1 MSSLAQLQSEREA
14 LSARLSDLNR
24 QLREVT
30 SSPASAT
37 SVRLTTADQ
46 QALADQSFRL
56 AQERDAV
63 RRQRNAV
70 DKQIDAI
77 APNVPAQAEF
87 LGSDDQTGAF
97 FYRNRQTGDR
107 FFSQAPPTAAQQAAF
122 NAANAPPTEPPPAQS
137 ASQQVQTQTN
147 QAPQPQ
153 STANQPVNVADTGT
167 AETVK
172 TIEESQSIT
181 TASNNGVALRPP
193 STGANSEGTAG
204 EAEATAAVLQRGQGA
219 DDDARSTAPPTA
231 AVNATETI
239 EPNIQPR
246 PNILD
251 EFASYTYSASVYLL
265 SPEQYEQILRTS
277 NKRVDGY
284 NLLFQ
289 SAGAANNRGGPRA
302 TGEAGTAL
310 PAADDAG
317 RNPFFDND
325 FYIDSITLETL
336 PMGKG
341 TNAVHNASSLKFTV
355 VEPNG
360 ITLLDRLY
368 DAVAN
373 FEPRSATGAVNYTAV
388 SYLMVIRFYG
398 YDSTGRAVQVRNREY
413 DAEGTSD
420 PQAVVEKFI
429 PFRVAGINWSVGSKL
444 VTYEWECTPIG
455 QQIAGYT
462 ARGTIPYDVQ
472 LTETTVGKLLSGTA
486 AYSNQSAP
494 AANPGA
500 STTTTAD
507 DPRFGTRDD
516 PRQGRGFSQTTS
528 APPAPAKADAAPTD
542 RKTLSAGLA
551 DAMNQ
556 FQTDLVKR
564 GIYTYPD
571 VYEIEFIGPGSEK
584 IRDAALQ
591 SAGQNPI
598 AQTASGRAA
607 TQDPGG
613 LRPATNSVDKTTKN
627 FSVTAGQQMLQV
639 IDMAIRNSSYV
650 YDQALVIVDKD
661 GTVKPNP
668 NSRNQPVRWYN
679 ISMQAERI
687 GNDLDPKRNDYPYKI
702 KYVISPFVVKNLDS
716 IYFPVPKFSGVHK
729 SYPYW
734 FTGQNTAVLD
744 YNEKLNGLYHLTIS
758 GEIPGNT
765 NAQLLRERYTS
776 SLADIIKYAYA
787 PRSSESSAGAQ
798 GKTNEL
804 GANAAESLLSPSDIG
819 EATIKIVGDPDWIQ
833 QGTIFR
839 GANERS
845 INAEVY
851 NTGFA
856 PDGSVSFDSQDILY
870 EIVWKRPNDYDIFTG
885 KADPYVRSSAKYNN
899 YSAEQ
904 SRVFYCK
911 KVVSE
916 FRQGRFEQTLTGTLY
931 SFPKPDQTNTAN
943 PAAAAAA
950 DQITNDGERENQ
962 FPINGLDLLDPRDIT
977 GSSRGINRANGSNQL
992 PRLPVDPAIQNI
1004 LRNQSNSAAAIGGQ
1018 ANNTSTRPGPTRAA
1032 VRADTLSAV
1041 IDQTTVPVPTLYSA
1055 PRGATTG
1062 TNTSVQATGIG
1073 APNRLPA
1080 ADPRVGRLT
1089 NVQVQD
1095 LVNQQSSDVNTN
1107 PASATN
1113 PANQRGATDA

>member
-1 MSSLAQLQSEREA
+1 MSTIEQ
-14 LSARLSDLNR
+14 
-24 QLREVT
+24 
-30 SSPASAT
+30 
-37 SVRLTTADQ
+37 
-46 QALADQSFRL
+46 
-56 AQERDAV
+56 
-63 RRQRNAV
+63 
-70 DKQIDAI
+70 
-77 APNVPAQAEF
+77 
-87 LGSDDQTGAF
+87 
-97 FYRNRQTGDR
+97 
-107 FFSQAPPTAAQQAAF
+107 
-122 NAANAPPTEPPPAQS
+122 
-137 ASQQVQTQTN
+137 N
-147 QAPQPQ
+147 QA
-153 STANQPVNVADTGT
+153 
-167 AETVK
+167 
-172 TIEESQSIT
+172 IT
-181 TASNNGVALRPP
+181 TTSNSGQPRPAPSAGPGAS
-193 STGANSEGTAG
+193 
-204 EAEATAAVLQRGQGA
+204 AAVLIPGQGA
-219 DDDARSTAPPTA
+219 NDDARSTAPPTA
-231 AVNATETI
+231 AVNAAETI
-239 EPNIQPR
+239 EPDIQPR

-265 SPEQYEQILRTS
+265 STEQYEQILRTS

-289 SAGAANNRGGPRA
+289 SGGAANNRGGPKD
-302 TGEAGTAL
+302 TGESGTTA
-310 PAADDAG
+310 PGAADAG

-373 FEPRSATGAVNYTAV
+373 FEARDATGKVNYTAV

-398 YDSTGRAVQVRNREY
+398 YDSTGRAVSIKSRQY

-420 PQAVVEKFI
+420 PRAVIEKFI
-429 PFRVAGINWSVGSKL
+429 PFRVGAINWSVGSKL
-444 VTYEWECTPIG
+444 VTYEWECVPIG
-455 QQIAGYT
+455 QQIAGYS

-472 LTETTVGKLLSGTA
+472 LTETTVGKLLSGTPKFT
-486 AYSNQSAP
+486 NQNAP
-494 AANPGA
+494 AADPGA
-500 STTTTAD
+500 STTSAVYD
-507 DPRFGTRDD
+507 DAIL
-516 PRQGRGFSQTTS
+516 RQQRVAQSNT
-528 APPAPAKADAAPTD
+528 APAKADAAPSD
-542 RKTLSAGLA
+542 RKILSLGLA

-556 FQTDLVKR
+556 FQEDLVKR

-571 VYEIEFIGPGSEK
+571 VYEIEFVGPGSEK

-607 TQDPGG
+607 TQDPNG

-687 GNDLDPKRNDYPYKI
+687 GNELDPKRNDYPYRI
-702 KYVISPFVVKNLDS
+702 RYVISPFVVKNIDS
-716 IYFPVPKFSGVHK
+716 IYFPAPKFSGVHK

-744 YNEKLNGLYHLTIS
+744 YSEKLNALYHLTIS
-758 GEIPGNT
+758 GEVPGDS
-765 NAQLLRERYTS
+765 NAVRTREQYTA

-804 GANAAESLLSPSDIG
+804 GANAAESLLSPSDVG

-845 INAEVY
+845 LNAAAY

-856 PDGSVSFDSQDILY
+856 SDGSVSFDSQDILY
-870 EIVWKRPNDYDIFTG
+870 EIVWKRPNDYDISTG
-885 KADPYVRSSAKYNN
+885 KADPYGRSAARYNN

-904 SRVFYCK
+904 SRVYHCK

-916 FRQGRFEQTLTGTLY
+916 FRQGRFEQTLHGALY
-931 SFPKPDQTNTAN
+931 LFPKPDQTNTAN

-950 DQITNDGERENQ
+950 NQ
-962 FPINGLDLLDPRDIT
+962 ESDSGRPATGLNFGALT
-977 GSSRGINRANGSNQL
+977 SSI
-992 PRLPVDPAIQNI
+992 
-1004 LRNQSNSAAAIGGQ
+1004 
-1018 ANNTSTRPGPTRAA
+1018 PTRAA
-1032 VRADTLSAV
+1032 AGELAAQQSRAAFAQVDPRRLDIGDGGQAAIEGAKASAALVRPNPAPVGINSGFGRYNVPQTVTEVTAPTATLFS
-1041 IDQTTVPVPTLYSA
+1041 Q
-1055 PRGATTG
+1055 PRPPTTG
-1062 TNTSVQATGIG
+1062 TNTPVPSVVFQAPG
-1073 APNRLPA
+1073 RLPA

-1089 NVQVQD
+1089 TVQVQD
-1095 LVNQQSSDVNTN
+1095 LVNQQSSDVNIN
-1107 PASATN
+1107 PTSVNN
-1113 PANQRGATDA
+1113 PANQRGVRTP

>member
-1 MSSLAQLQSEREA
+1 MSSPDIIQA
-14 LSARLSDLNR
+14 
-24 QLREVT
+24 QLRELREQRNE
-30 SSPASAT
+30 A
-37 SVRLTTADQ
+37 LQDGDQ
-46 QALADQSFRL
+46 QLARELGQEIRSLEVALVES
-56 AQERDAV
+56 ERRDIPA
-63 RRQRNAV
+63 NARFIGR
-70 DKQIDAI
+70 D
-77 APNVPAQAEF
+77 P
-87 LGSDDQTGAF
+87 QTGAY
-97 FYRNRQTGDR
+97 FYQNRRTGDR
-107 FFSQAPPTAAQQAAF
+107 FLSGRPPTAAQQAEF
-122 NAANAPPTEPPPAQS
+122 DAANPPPPPEPPPAQS
-137 ASQQVQTQTN
+137 ASQQVEEQTN
-147 QAPQPQ
+147 QAPQPLP
-153 STANQPVNVADTGT
+153 AAAPPPAVDTGT
-167 AETVK
+167 DAPVK
-172 TIEESQSIT
+172 TVEESQAIT
-181 TASNNGVALRPP
+181 TASN
-193 STGANSEGTAG
+193 SG
-204 EAEATAAVLQRGQGA
+204 EAVPAPDNNFVFNEDGELVPGDSAQAAEIRVQQGQG
-219 DDDARSTAPPTA
+219 DKDDARDTAPPTA
-231 AVNATETI
+231 AVNAAETI
-239 EPNIQPR
+239 EPNIKPR
-246 PNILD
+246 PNVLD
-251 EFASYTYSASVYLL
+251 EFASYTYSASVYLM
-265 SPEQYEQILRTS
+265 SPDQYEQILSTS

-289 SAGAANNRGGPRA
+289 SGGAANNRGGPRA
-302 TGEAGTAL
+302 VGDASI
-310 PAADDAG
+310 AAPDAADAG

-341 TNAVHNASSLKFTV
+341 TNAVHNASLLKFTV

-368 DAVAN
+368 DAVTN
-373 FEPRSATGAVNYTAV
+373 FEPVSATGAVNYTAV

-398 YDSTGRAVQVRNREY
+398 YDSMGRPVQAKSREY

-420 PQAVVEKFI
+420 PQAVIEKFI
-429 PFRVAGINWSVGSKL
+429 PFRVGAINWSVSSKL

-472 LTETTVGKLLSGTA
+472 LTETTVGKLLSGTPKFT
-486 AYSNQSAP
+486 NQNAP

-500 STTTTAD
+500 STTATAD

-516 PRQGRGFSQTTS
+516 PRQGRGFNRSPTT
-528 APPAPAKADAAPTD
+528 PPSKADAAPTD
-542 RKTLSAGLA
+542 RKTLSLGLA

-556 FQTDLVKR
+556 FQADLVKR

-571 VYEIEFIGPGSEK
+571 VYQIDFVGPGSEK
-584 IRDAALQ
+584 IKDAALQ

-650 YDQALVIVDKD
+650 YDQALVIVDKN

-679 ISMQAERI
+679 ISMEAERI
-687 GNDLDPKRNDYPYKI
+687 GDALDPKRNDYPYRI
-702 KYVISPFVVKNLDS
+702 RYVISPFVIKNIDS
-716 IYFPVPKFSGVHK
+716 IYFPAPKFSGVHK

-744 YNEKLNGLYHLTIS
+744 YNEKLNALYHLTIS
-758 GEIPGNT
+758 GEVPGDS
-765 NAQLLRERYTS
+765 NAVRTREQYTA
-776 SLADIIKYAYA
+776 SLADIIKYTYA

-804 GANAAESLLSPSDIG
+804 GANAAESLLSPSDVG
-819 EATIKIVGDPDWIQ
+819 EATIKIIGDPDWIQ

-870 EIVWKRPNDYDIFTG
+870 EIVWKRPNDYDVFTG
-885 KADPYVRSSAKYNN
+885 KADPYARSAAKYNN

-904 SRVFYCK
+904 SRVYHCK

-916 FRQGRFEQTLTGTLY
+916 FRQGRFEQTLHGALY
-931 SFPKPDQTNTAN
+931 LFPKPDQTNAAN

-950 DQITNDGERENQ
+950 DNVANDGVREDQ
-962 FPINGLDLLDPRDIT
+962 FPINGLDLPDPRDVT
-977 GSSRGINRANGSNQL
+977 GFSRGINRADGTNLDPRNITGFSRGINRADGANQL
-992 PRLPVDPAIQNI
+992 
-1004 LRNQSNSAAAIGGQ
+1004 NSAAAIGAQ
-1018 ANNTSTRPGPTRAA
+1018 ANNTSTRVGPTRASA
-1032 VRADTLSAV
+1032 SSARLSAA
-1041 IDQTTVPVPTLYSA
+1041 IDQVAVPEPTLYA
-1055 PRGATTG
+1055 QPQPATTDP
-1062 TNTSVQATGIG
+1062 NTPVPSVVFQAPG
-1073 APNRLPA
+1073 RLPS

-1089 NVQVQD
+1089 TVQIRD
-1095 LVNQQSSDVNTN
+1095 LVDQQSSDVNTN
-1107 PASATN
+1107 PTSATN
-1113 PANQRGATDA
+1113 SANQRGVRTP

>member
-1 MSSLAQLQSEREA
+1 MATVDQLRAEQEA
-14 LSARLSDLNR
+14 LSARIRELGREIRSAPSQAEAERLNAER
-24 QLREVT
+24 QQL
-30 SSPASAT
+30 
-37 SVRLTTADQ
+37 Q
-46 QALADQSFRL
+46 NQ
-56 AQERDAV
+56 RDALD
-63 RRQRNAV
+63 RR
-70 DKQIDAI
+70 IDQL
-77 APNVPAQAEF
+77 APKIPSQSEY
-87 LGSDDQTGAF
+87 LGPDNQTGGY
-97 FYRNRQTGDR
+97 FYRDRSTGER
-107 FFSQAPPTAAQQAAF
+107 FISRDPPTAAQQAAF
-122 NAANAPPTEPPPAQS
+122 NAANAPPPEPPPAQS

-147 QAPQPQ
+147 QAPQPLPAAQ
-153 STANQPVNVADTGT
+153 ATPVGDTGT
-167 AETVK
+167 DAPVK
-172 TIEESQSIT
+172 TVEESQAIT
-181 TASNNGVALRPP
+181 TASNSGQATPEPDNSFVFDENGELVPGDSAQ
-193 STGANSEGTAG
+193 A
-204 EAEATAAVLQRGQGA
+204 AEIRVQQGQGA
-219 DDDARSTAPPTA
+219 KDDARDTAPPTA
-231 AVNATETI
+231 AVDAAETI
-239 EPNIQPR
+239 EPNIKPR

-289 SAGAANNRGGPRA
+289 SGGAANNRGGPKA
-302 TGEAGTAL
+302 VGDASTAA
-310 PAADDAG
+310 PGAADAG

-341 TNAVHNASSLKFTV
+341 TNAVHNTSSLKFTV

-373 FEPRSATGAVNYTAV
+373 FEPVSATGAVNYTAV

-398 YDSTGRAVQVRNREY
+398 YDSMGRPVQAKSRQY
-413 DAEGTSD
+413 DAEGVSD
-420 PQAVVEKFI
+420 PQAVIEKFI
-429 PFRVAGINWSVGSKL
+429 PFRVGAINWSVSSKL

-472 LTETTVGKLLSGTA
+472 LTETTVGKLLSGTPKFT
-486 AYSNQSAP
+486 NQNAP

-500 STTTTAD
+500 STTATAD

-516 PRQGRGFSQTTS
+516 PRQGRGFNQSPTT
-528 APPAPAKADAAPTD
+528 PPAKADAAPTD
-542 RKTLSAGLA
+542 RKTLSLGLA

-556 FQTDLVKR
+556 FQEDLVKR

-571 VYEIEFIGPGSEK
+571 VYEIEFVGPGSEK
-584 IRDAALQ
+584 IRDAVLQ

-613 LRPATNSVDKTTKN
+613 LRPSTNSVDKTTKN

-639 IDMAIRNSSYV
+639 IDMAVRNSSYV

-679 ISMQAERI
+679 ISMEAERI
-687 GNDLDPKRNDYPYKI
+687 GNALDPKRNDYPYRI
-702 KYVISPFVVKNLDS
+702 RYVISPFVIKNIDS
-716 IYFPVPKFSGVHK
+716 IYFPLPKFSGVHK

-744 YNEKLNGLYHLTIS
+744 YNEKLNALYHLTIS
-758 GEIPGNT
+758 GEVPGDS
-765 NAQLLRERYTS
+765 NAVRTREQYTA
-776 SLADIIKYAYA
+776 SLADIIKYTYS

-804 GANAAESLLSPSDIG
+804 GANAAESLLSPGDIG

-845 INAEVY
+845 INAEAY

-870 EIVWKRPNDYDIFTG
+870 EIVWKRPNDYDVFTG
-885 KADPYVRSSAKYNN
+885 KADPYVRSAAKYNN

-904 SRVFYCK
+904 SRVYHCK

-916 FRQGRFEQTLTGTLY
+916 FRQGRFEQTLHGALY
-931 SFPKPDQTNTAN
+931 LFAKPDLTNTAN
-943 PAAAAAA
+943 PTAAAAA
-950 DQITNDGERENQ
+950 DNVANDGGREEQ
-962 FPINGLDLLDPRDIT
+962 FPINGLDLPDPRDIT
-977 GSSRGINRANGSNQL
+977 GFSRGINRAAGSNQL
-992 PRLPVDPAIQNI
+992 
-1004 LRNQSNSAAAIGGQ
+1004 NSAAAIGGQ
-1018 ANNTSTRPGPTRAA
+1018 AINTLTRVGPTREAA
-1032 VRADTLSAV
+1032 RAGSLSAV
-1041 IDQTTVPVPTLYSA
+1041 IDQVTVPTPTLYSA

-1062 TNTSVQATGIG
+1062 SNVSVQATGIS
-1073 APNRLPA
+1073 APNILPA
-1080 ADPRVGRLT
+1080 TDPRVGRLT
-1089 NVQVQD
+1089 TVQVQN

-1107 PASATN
+1107 PTSVNN
-1113 PANQRGATDA
+1113 PANQRGVRTS